1 MEVSRDPL
9 FRKLRKSA
17 PLETRFFAACENG
30 PFKKFS
36 FSQPAKTPREARH
49 GFATCESFTR
59 HAPRFRNL
67 RKLHA
72 TRATV
77 SQLAKASRE
86 ARHGLA
92 ICESTTRDRHKRKT
106 GDPGPYAR
114 SPALTLYYII
124 MSPVSTA
131 R

>member
-9 FRKLRKSA
+9 FRKLRKS
-17 PLETRFFAACENG
+17 PPQETLFFASCENG

-36 FSQPAKTPREARH
+36 FSQPAKASRDTRHGFATCESFTRHAKASRDTRH

-77 SQLAKASRE
+77 SQSAKAPRE
-86 ARHGLA
+86 TVIKG
-92 ICESTTRDRHKRKT
+92 KREI
-106 GDPGPYAR
+106 
-114 SPALTLYYII
+114 PALTPDLPPLPPYII
-124 MSPVSTA
+124 L
-131 R
+131 